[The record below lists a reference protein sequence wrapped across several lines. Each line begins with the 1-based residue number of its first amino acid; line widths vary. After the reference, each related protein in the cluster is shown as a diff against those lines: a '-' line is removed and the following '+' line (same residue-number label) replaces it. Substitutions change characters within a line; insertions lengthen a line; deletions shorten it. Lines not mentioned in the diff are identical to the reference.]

1 MEKFE
6 DPKQPKA
13 YISGPIT
20 GRSDAFERFQDAE
33 KELKGFE
40 FIPVNPFDN
49 GLQDDP
55 SIKYTDHLLKDLKM
69 LSECQIIYMLK
80 DWQTSRG
87 ARIEYSFAVN
97 MGIEVMFESVV
108 ENERNAR
115 IKDVKVIDAIRN
127 AIHEVMDQ
135 NFATMCDRHD
145 RFGFFARMIFA
156 HHCKNEGQMSVKQ
169 IAAMIHRDETT
180 IRYSLTKY
188 DGEYQFNRIFRN
200 MAERVDDILSSF
212 PIEKPVQMQ
221 CKCNANASKKKRK
234 YIRRKSKKR

>member
-1 MEKFE
+1 
-6 DPKQPKA
+6 
-13 YISGPIT
+13 
-20 GRSDAFERFQDAE
+20 
-33 KELKGFE
+33 
-40 FIPVNPFDN
+40 
-49 GLQDDP
+49 
-55 SIKYTDHLLKDLKM
+55 
-69 LSECQIIYMLK
+69 
-80 DWQTSRG
+80 
-87 ARIEYSFAVN
+87 
-97 MGIEVMFESVV
+97 
-108 ENERNAR
+108 
-115 IKDVKVIDAIRN
+115 VKVIDAIRN
-127 AIHEVMDQ
+127 AIHEVMDL

-221 CKCNANASKKKRK
+221 YKCNANASKKKRK